1 MADSSPLSGLPP
13 AGIVLAAGSGVRFG
27 GPKAP
32 YVYDG
37 ERLVDRSVSLLR
49 QSGLEPVIVVLGA
62 WVGEVEGAVPV
73 VNTNFAS
80 GMSGSLAIGIEYLR
94 SHHPEVS
101 SAVITL
107 VDLPFLRSATLNAIT
122 ESDSDLVQAY
132 FQGEPGHPVKIAANY
147 WSDLL
152 NQLQGDSGAKA
163 FLRAHNATAL
173 EIDDPGIVQDLDR
186 VPIDQVPIDQVPIE

>member
-1 MADSSPLSGLPP
+1 MADSSPPRVNPTTGSPL
-13 AGIVLAAGSGVRFG
+13 AGIVLAAGTGERFG

-32 YVYDG
+32 YIYKG

-62 WVGEVEGAVPV
+62 WVGEVEGAVTV

-80 GMSGSLAIGIEYLR
+80 GMSGSLAAGIDYLR
-94 SHHPEVS
+94 LHHPEVS

-107 VDLPFLRSATLNAIT
+107 VDLPFLHSSTLNAIT
-122 ESDSDLVQAY
+122 KSDSDLVQAY
-132 FQGEPGHPVKIAANY
+132 FQGEPGHPVKIAAHY

-152 NQLQGDSGAKA
+152 SQLHGDSGAKA

-173 EIDDPGIVQDLDR
+173 EIDDPGIVQDLDH
-186 VPIDQVPIDQVPIE
+186 VPID